1 MGRPAGGQWQWGGC
15 PVCLDQQVLCLS
27 AAISRLPQSTEA
39 GCEEVGT
46 GRGPPGSLFPPVRSS
61 WHVLLLVRQLS
72 LCPHRPQV
80 TTLLPC
86 QNDIRSLSRDL
97 TQASV
102 LGTRLLLSREP
113 KHQQGQSAWIPFPAT
128 AGRVLPFDQT
138 GNWDSACGHAHLRA
152 HSSCGW
158 TSACKVHPFL
168 LSPPLGAESCPIFGL
183 YHIQYRWR
191 CDNNDYTC

>member
-1 MGRPAGGQWQWGGC
+1 MGRPAGGRWQWRSC
-15 PVCLDQQVLCLS
+15 PVCLDKQVLCLS

-46 GRGPPGSLFPPVRSS
+46 GGGQPESLFPPVRSS

-113 KHQQGQSAWIPFPAT
+113 KHQQGQSAWIHP
-128 AGRVLPFDQT
+128 
-138 GNWDSACGHAHLRA
+138 RA

-183 YHIQYRWR
+183 YHIQYR
-191 CDNNDYTC
+191 